1 MHPERRGEAGKAG
14 ATFRNAVT
22 SARVAVAL
30 SGAAV
35 PRAMTDRAIV
45 VGASSGIGEALAH
58 ELAADGYE
66 VGLAARRLE
75 RLEDIGGDLPTKA
88 YVARMDV
95 TDTEEARDRLRRLV
109 DAMGGCDLL
118 VLSAGVG
125 DLNPD
130 LDWDPER
137 RTIDVNVRGFTAL
150 ATLGMEVFAEQG
162 SGHLVG
168 ISSVT
173 SNFGNG
179 AAPAYNASKA
189 YVCRYLEGL
198 RYWADNA
205 DADITVTDVEPGYVD
220 TKMALGDRQ
229 FWMASPETA
238 AVQIADAIR
247 DRRRH
252 VYVTRRWRLVAWLL
266 RLLPERALSRLFA

>member
-1 MHPERRGEAGKAG
+1 LRPERRREAGKAG

-22 SARVAVAL
+22 SARVAAAL
-30 SGAAV
+30 PGAAV
-35 PRAMTDRAIV
+35 VGAMTDRAIV

-58 ELAADGYE
+58 ELADDGYE

-75 RLEDIGGDLPTKA
+75 RLEEIGGDLPTKA
-88 YVARMDV
+88 YVARIDV
-95 TDTEEARDRLRRLV
+95 TDTGAARDRLRRLV

-125 DLNPD
+125 ELNPD
-130 LDWDPER
+130 LDWEPER
-137 RTIDVNVRGFTAL
+137 GTIDVNVRGFTAL
-150 ATLGMEVFAEQG
+150 ATLGMELFAEQG

-168 ISSVT
+168 ISSVA

-179 AAPAYNASKA
+179 GAPAYNASKA

-205 DADITVTDVEPGYVD
+205 DADVAVTDVEPGYVD
-220 TKMALGDRQ
+220 TEMALGDRQ

-238 AVQIADAIR
+238 AAQIADAIR

-252 VYVTRRWRLVAWLL
+252 VYVTRRWRLVAWFL
-266 RLLPERALSRLFA
+266 RLMPERVLSRLFA